1 MRRGLGSFAA
11 GLAILASAQTAAADV
26 ASAVLRAPHVR
37 PAETSSEGGLW
48 GLSDKAEA
56 AVKASAE
63 LEPDPALNAYAKRVV
78 CKLAPEYCDELRVYI
93 LTRPFFN
100 ASAAPNGYMEVN
112 SGLMLRVQDESEL
125 AFVLGH
131 EISHFARNHSLARL
145 EVLKGNANAALMVS
159 LVLSAGAAAASY
171 SAASSGS
178 AGAMRSANSIS
189 TAAST
194 VSNLTYLAALS
205 SVFAFSRE
213 EESEADRLGLG
224 RARAAGY
231 RTSASISDWEGLLA
245 ETAASDFE
253 KVRKSETHPSM
264 FATHPVTLD
273 RIADLKAAG
282 AGITDAP
289 DIGAR
294 RAYRAVVRPHLAAWL
309 RDELRRRDY
318 GETLFLLDRLAG
330 LGEDMG
336 VIEYFRGEA
345 YRLRRKDG
353 DAGQAIA
360 AYHHAAAA
368 ADCPAAALRELGDLL
383 IKTGDKASAKGAYA
397 DYLVRAPNAE
407 DRWLVEDAL
416 KVL

>member
-11 GLAILASAQTAAADV
+11 GLALLASAQTAAADV

-56 AVKASAE
+56 AGKVSAE
-63 LEPDPALNAYAKRVV
+63 LESDPALNAYAKGVV

-112 SGLMLRVQDESEL
+112 SGLLLRVQDESEL

-131 EISHFARNHSLARL
+131 EISHFARSHSLAQL
-145 EVLKGNANAALMVS
+145 EALKGNANAALMVS

-253 KVRKSETHPSM
+253 KVRNSETHPSM

-273 RIADLKAAG
+273 RIADLRAAG
-282 AGITDAP
+282 AGLADAP
-289 DIGAR
+289 DVAAR
-294 RAYRAVVRPHLAAWL
+294 RAYRAIIRPHLAAWL

-330 LGEDMG
+330 LGEDLG
-336 VIEYFRGEA
+336 VIDYFRGEA

-353 DAGQAIA
+353 DSAQAIT
-360 AYHHAAAA
+360 AYRRAAAS
-368 ADCPAAALRELGDLL
+368 ADCPPAALRELGDLL
-383 IKTGDKASAKGAYA
+383 IKTGDKASAKGAFA

-416 KVL
+416 KTL

>member
-1 MRRGLGSFAA
+1 VRRDLALFSASLALIATTANAA
-11 GLAILASAQTAAADV
+11 VGVTPG
-26 ASAVLRAPHVR
+26 VLRAPHVR

-56 AVKASAE
+56 AVKVSAE

-112 SGLMLRVQDESEL
+112 SGLLLRVQDESEL

-131 EISHFARNHSLARL
+131 EISHFARSHSLAQL
-145 EVLKGNANAALMVS
+145 EALKSNANAALMVS
-159 LVLSAGAAAASY
+159 LVISAGAAAASY

-178 AGAMRSANSIS
+178 MRSANSIS
-189 TAAST
+189 SAAST

-205 SVFAFSRE
+205 NVFAFSRE
-213 EESEADRLGLG
+213 QESEADRLGLE

-282 AGITDAP
+282 AGPADTP
-289 DIGAR
+289 DISAR
-294 RAYRAVVRPHLAAWL
+294 RAYRAVLRPHLTAWL

-318 GETLFLLDRLAG
+318 GETLFLLDRLGG
-330 LGEDMG
+330 LGEDTG
-336 VIEYFRGEA
+336 VIEYYRGEA

-353 DAGQAIA
+353 DAAQAVA
-360 AYHHAAAA
+360 AYRRAAAA

-383 IKTGDKASAKGAYA
+383 IRTGDKASAKGAYA

-416 KVL
+416 KTL

>member
-1 MRRGLGSFAA
+1 MRRDLASVSASLALIATTANAAA
-11 GLAILASAQTAAADV
+11 GVTPGA
-26 ASAVLRAPHVR
+26 LRAPHLR
-37 PAETSSEGGLW
+37 PAETTSEGGLW

-56 AVKASAE
+56 AVKVSAE
-63 LEPDPALNAYAKRVV
+63 LEQDPALNAYTRRVV
-78 CKLAPEYCDELRVYI
+78 CKLAPEYCDELRIYV

-112 SGLMLRVQDESEL
+112 SGLLLRVQDESEL

-131 EISHFARNHSLARL
+131 EISHFARSHSLARL
-145 EVLKGNANAALMVS
+145 EALKSNANAALMVS
-159 LVLSAGAAAASY
+159 LVLTAGAAAASY

-213 EESEADRLGLG
+213 EESEADRLGLE
-224 RARAAGY
+224 RARVAGY

-282 AGITDAP
+282 AGLAEAP
-289 DIGAR
+289 DIPAR
-294 RAYRAVVRPHLAAWL
+294 RAYRAVIRPHLAAWL

-336 VIEYFRGEA
+336 VIDYYRGEA

-353 DAGQAIA
+353 DSAQAVA
-360 AYHHAAAA
+360 AYRHAAAA
-368 ADCPAAALRELGDLL
+368 ADCPPAALRELGDLL

-416 KVL
+416 KTL